1 MVNSVAAG
9 GGTEGQA
16 EETGGLSR
24 VRGRARFPPS
34 AGSAVRRIQGRLTVV
49 CRE

>member
-1 MVNSVAAG
+1 MNSVAAG

-16 EETGGLSR
+16 EETGGVGR